1 MGITHVLGI
10 VVENVLPFWP
20 LPDQPP
26 EAIMLGYTRGVFKY
40 WFLLFVGIFFS
51 SSAKRLI
58 KQPTVNIPL
67 IQKKATSY
75 SRLFFKW

>member
-10 VVENVLPFWP
+10 VVENVLPFRP

-40 WFLLFVGIFFS
+40 WFLLFVGIFFH
-51 SSAKRLI
+51 L
-58 KQPTVNIPL
+58 L
-67 IQKKATSY
+67 
-75 SRLFFKW
+75 LGG